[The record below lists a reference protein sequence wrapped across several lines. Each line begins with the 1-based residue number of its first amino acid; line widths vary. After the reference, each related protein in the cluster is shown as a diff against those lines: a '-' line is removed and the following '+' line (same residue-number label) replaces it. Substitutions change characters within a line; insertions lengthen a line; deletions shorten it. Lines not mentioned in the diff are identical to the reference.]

1 MYMDFL
7 VYSVLAG
14 IQISNT
20 GIGLKYSHLALPVSA
35 LSSAVSA
42 SCLHPQ

>member
-7 VYSVLAG
+7 VYSVQAG
-14 IQISNT
+14 IQILNT
-20 GIGLKYSHLALPVSA
+20 GIGLKYSHLPVSA